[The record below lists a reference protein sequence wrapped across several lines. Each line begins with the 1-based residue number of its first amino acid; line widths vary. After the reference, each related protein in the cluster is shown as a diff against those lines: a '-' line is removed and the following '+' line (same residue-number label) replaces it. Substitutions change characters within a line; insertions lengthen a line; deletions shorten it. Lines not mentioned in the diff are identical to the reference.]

1 MKQDAPNGSLGTKPQ
16 QEEIAKLHYER
27 QGYETHRPMM
37 RSDAIGGHAEKRLMP
52 GVAVAMQLDDSTSG
66 QGVLYSFSGQEN
78 VVVPLSFI

>member
-1 MKQDAPNGSLGTKPQ
+1 MP
-16 QEEIAKLHYER
+16 
-27 QGYETHRPMM
+27 
-37 RSDAIGGHAEKRLMP
+37 GGHAGKRLMP